1 MNWHGR
7 YLLDRPKV
15 PLSIWPLVLEKVND
29 NDRVQDKVSILY
41 GLLKGPVWTGR
52 TSYWEKRRL
61 KIGSSNTTKS
71 ILYCSWKGR
80 INGQTLFSQSF
91 FERKIDVDAHG
102 RRLLGAIVIIK
113 FGFYACIS
121 LGPYFFFTHFQKTW
135 EILYRH
141 MSSAIMLDLDVSP
154 IQGQTAFAVLD
165 LQGRVVKT
173 SGNFPEQ
180 DVRLL
185 FQMLL
190 ESTNL
195 VVEKQDGGF
204 RRLTISLASS
214 RYLVSL
220 DESHIYLVH
229 TRI

>member
-1 MNWHGR
+1 
-7 YLLDRPKV
+7 
-15 PLSIWPLVLEKVND
+15 
-29 NDRVQDKVSILY
+29 
-41 GLLKGPVWTGR
+41 
-52 TSYWEKRRL
+52 
-61 KIGSSNTTKS
+61 
-71 ILYCSWKGR
+71 
-80 INGQTLFSQSF
+80 
-91 FERKIDVDAHG
+91 
-102 RRLLGAIVIIK
+102 
-113 FGFYACIS
+113 
-121 LGPYFFFTHFQKTW
+121 
-135 EILYRH
+135 
-141 MSSAIMLDLDVSP
+141 MLDLDVSP

-173 SGNFPEQ
+173 SGDFPEQ

-204 RRLTISLASS
+204 RRLTVSLASS

>member
-1 MNWHGR
+1 MLMAAGFW
-7 YLLDRPKV
+7 
-15 PLSIWPLVLEKVND
+15 
-29 NDRVQDKVSILY
+29 
-41 GLLKGPVWTGR
+41 
-52 TSYWEKRRL
+52 
-61 KIGSSNTTKS
+61 
-71 ILYCSWKGR
+71 
-80 INGQTLFSQSF
+80 
-91 FERKIDVDAHG
+91 
-102 RRLLGAIVIIK
+102 GAIVIIK

-121 LGPYFFFTHFQKTW
+121 LGA
-135 EILYRH
+135 ILFLRAFSKDSRNFVSV

-173 SGNFPEQ
+173 SGDFPEQ

-195 VVEKQDGGF
+195 VVETQDGGF
-204 RRLTISLASS
+204 RRLTVSLASS